1 MKHPVASVDGAC
13 KVSAILC
20 FFFLKDR
27 HLPEEQNDST
37 GLGLSIEADL
47 GQEGDQDIPFAAFQI
62 KSSSN

>member
-1 MKHPVASVDGAC
+1 MKHPVASVDGAR
-13 KVSAILC
+13 KVSAI
-20 FFFLKDR
+20 FFFFFKDR
-27 HLPEEQNDST
+27 HLPAEQNYST